1 MSFGTGRPEIMGTG
15 RPEISMERQ
24 LGGGILR
31 TFFVSVPCRRGI
43 ACHVDRVHDAPA
55 TQCDPRIIAG
65 LSAAAAASHSL
76 LQRALAAAD
85 TGAASPPLVPADA
98 ATTHKAGRVR
108 QEARQAA
115 AGAACPVGGTCQLS
129 SGSAASDVGVCA
141 AGGDNASGS
150 GSGSSASDN
159 SPEDD
164 AARKPPQAPDSA
176 EAAAEPSADLAAGLK
191 AEPAAAAA
199 LPELVSGAGHD
210 ALAMAEAGPMGM
222 LFVRCRNGGISHSP
236 DEKVDDVDVAAATA
250 ALLAYLHAEVA

>member
-1 MSFGTGRPEIMGTG
+1 
-15 RPEISMERQ
+15 MERQ